1 MERMMKKRHIVGSLS
16 IGVLVIIGII
26 VWLILRGNTGGVYF
40 PPIET
45 SKVSGVISTYYLG
58 TDAYQY
64 YLYYDGHVYTARE
77 FSAVENGGFG
87 NLVKEENHIGTV
99 YGNYEYYWSVEK
111 DMLDKVTTEGKL
123 YALDGYD
130 DVFRVAV
137 LYKQE
142 VMNVDRLIVFEC
154 ANDMRLKDGA
164 DFYLDRLHLEQPV
177 EIRIKSSADMERTVQ
192 LNVELANEFMKA
204 LCLGEVLENTKELEE
219 EIARIEEKGTYYF
232 ITIVR
237 GDGIEEQ
244 IMLYPNGYAV
254 YRRWPQTKIVVNMS
268 KEVVQATIEAVNGEK

>member
-1 MERMMKKRHIVGSLS
+1 MKKRYIIGSL
-16 IGVLVIIGII
+16 IIVTLLIIGIS
-26 VWLILRGNTGGVYF
+26 VWIILKGNIGGVYF
-40 PPIET
+40 PPIEV

-64 YLYYDGHVYTARE
+64 YLYYDGRVYTARE

-99 YGNYEYYWSVEK
+99 YGNYGYYWSVEEE
-111 DMLDKVTTEGKL
+111 MLDKVTTEGQL
-123 YALDGYD
+123 YALEGYD
-130 DVFRVAV
+130 DTFRVAV

-142 VMNVDRLIVFEC
+142 VMNADRMIVFEC
-154 ANDMRLKDGA
+154 ANDMWLKDGE

-177 EIRIKSSADMERTVQ
+177 EIRIKSSENMEQTVQ
-192 LNVELANEFMKA
+192 LNAKLANEFMTA
-204 LCLGEVLENTKELEE
+204 LYLGEVLENTKELEE
-219 EIARIEEKGTYYF
+219 EIARIEEKGIYYF

-237 GDGIEEQ
+237 DDGIEEQ

-254 YRRWPQTKIVVNMS
+254 YRRWPQTKIFVNMS
-268 KEVVQATIEAVNGEK
+268 KEVAQETIEAVNGEK